1 LRDEYQE
8 FQRRDAEI
16 LSIGPENQEAFRR
29 YWETEHI
36 PFPGLADPTHRVAKL
51 YRQQIKLTGF
61 GRMPATLLVDKQGR
75 IRFQHFGDSMKDIPP
90 NKQIL
95 ALLDALNA
103 EASAE
108 EKGDAPGQ

>member
-1 LRDEYQE
+1 MRDQYHE

-29 YWETEHI
+29 YWEAERI

-61 GRMPATLLVDKQGR
+61 GRMPATLLIDKQGK

-90 NKQIL
+90 NEQLL
-95 ALLDALNA
+95 ALLDELNA
-103 EASAE
+103 EVSS
-108 EKGDAPGQ
+108 EKREDIPQQ